1 MPTKLNDAGELVS
14 VPQAGQ
20 MWRVYPNRYQ
30 QPDNAIVPTDEDRSS
45 GFRTDGYQTMV
56 SWEAARDYLA
66 AGPRSR
72 RDTWQAILDGIMALT
87 PPDNPTNQAP
97 DGSAVSAC
105 GRTGDQ
111 G

>member
-1 MPTKLNDAGELVS
+1 MPTKLDGAGWLVS
-14 VPQAGQ
+14 VPQCGQ
-20 MWRVYPNRYQ
+20 MYRVYPGRYRI
-30 QPDNAIVPTDEDRSS
+30 PDDAIVATDHDSS
-45 GFRTDGYQTMV
+45 IGGSGGYQTMV

-66 AGPRSR
+66 AGAIRK
-72 RDTWQAILDGIMALT
+72 RDAWQEILDDIMALE

-105 GRTGDQ
+105 GRTGDE

>member
-14 VPQAGQ
+14 VPQCGQ
-20 MWRVYPNRYQ
+20 MWRVYPHRYQ
-30 QPDNAIVPTDEDRSS
+30 QPENSIVPTDEDRSS

-66 AGPRSR
+66 AGPKSR

-87 PPDNPTNQAP
+87 PPEQKGAS
-97 DGSAVSAC
+97 DGE
-105 GRTGDQ
+105 Q
-111 G
+111 

>member
-20 MWRVYPNRYQ
+20 MYRVYPHRYLI
-30 QPDNAIVPTDEDRSS
+30 PNVAIVPTDHDSS
-45 GFRTDGYQTMV
+45 IGGGGGYQTLV
-56 SWEAARDYLA
+56 NWEAARDYLA
-66 AGPRSR
+66 ACPKSR
-72 RDTWQAILDGIMALT
+72 RDYWQEVLDGIMALE

-105 GRTGDQ
+105 GRTGSE

>member
-20 MWRVYPNRYQ
+20 MWRVYPNRYL
-30 QPDNAIVPTDEDRSS
+30 QPERAIEPTDHDSS
-45 GFRTDGYQTMV
+45 IGGGGGYQTMA
-56 SWEAARDYLA
+56 SWEAARDYLVCA
-66 AGPRSR
+66 AIAKRNR
-72 RDTWQAILDGIMALT
+72 WQEIIDSIWALE

-105 GRTGDQ
+105 GRTGSE

>member
-14 VPQAGQ
+14 VPQDGQ
-20 MWRVYPNRYQ
+20 MWRVYAHRYRSPQ
-30 QPDNAIVPTDEDRSS
+30 AAIQPTTHDCSIGGS
-45 GFRTDGYQTMV
+45 GGYQTMV

-66 AGPRSR
+66 AGPRGR
-72 RDTWQAILDGIMALT
+72 CDYWQDILDAIMALT

>member
-20 MWRVYPNRYQ
+20 MWRVYPNRYL
-30 QPDNAIVPTDEDRSS
+30 QPERAIEPTDHDSS
-45 GFRTDGYQTMV
+45 IGGGGGYQTMA
-56 SWEAARDYLA
+56 SWEAARDYLVCA
-66 AGPRSR
+66 AIAKRNR
-72 RDTWQAILDGIMALT
+72 WQEIIDSIWALT

>member
-14 VPQAGQ
+14 VPQCGQ
-20 MWRVYPNRYQ
+20 MWRVYPHRFNRLE
-30 QPDNAIVPTDEDRSS
+30 DAIARTCVDSS
-45 GFRTDGYQTMV
+45 IGGGGGYQTMV

-66 AGPRSR
+66 AGPKSR
-72 RDTWQAILDGIMALT
+72 RDYWQAILDGIMALE

-105 GRTGDQ
+105 GRTGDE

>member
-1 MPTKLNDAGELVS
+1 MPTRLNDAGELVS

-20 MWRVYPNRYQ
+20 MWRVYPHRYQ
-30 QPDNAIVPTDEDRSS
+30 QPENAIVPTDVDHSS
-45 GFRTDGYQTMV
+45 GAGDAFVTLVD
-56 SWEAARDYLA
+56 WESARDYLA
-66 AGPRSR
+66 AGPKSR
-72 RDTWQAILDGIMALT
+72 RDSWQEILDAIMALT

-105 GRTGDQ
+105 GRTGSE